1 MTSWCQPVAG
11 SPSARPALFSESTN
25 RPFALDQRRSGTVF
39 KTPGGHRR
47 YAREDLRALVVG
59 NPRKLGKPRVSR
71 QELTSRT
78 LSAYQDD
85 YLKAAREQK
94 WFRAFGATS
103 QEEHRQIG
111 RRLVDLA
118 IRYAAAPGQR
128 EERGEL
134 LEEGRQIGAHYGVS
148 SARSGLSTSETIE
161 VFLYFRYPVVK
172 ALLDVIEKEGL
183 PARRASRLF
192 IGIDDFID
200 EVLIAMIRAH
210 EETGEPPPPGS
221 LSRVLCTVRACAFV
235 VPQGR
240 PGRSDAALA
249 RRGPQKQSAN
259 LANHG

>member
-1 MTSWCQPVAG
+1 MIP
-11 SPSARPALFSESTN
+11 STN
-25 RPFALDQRRSGTVF
+25 DHHEDLVPAGGWLSIREACAFLGVDQSTLRRWTNDGRVPVF

-59 NPRKLGKPRVSR
+59 NPQKASRSRVSR

-78 LSAYQDD
+78 LSAYQDG

-103 QEEHRQIG
+103 QEEHRNIG

-118 IRYAAAPGQR
+118 IRYAATPGHA
-128 EERGEL
+128 EERAAL
-134 LEEGRQIGAHYGVS
+134 LDEGRHIGEHYGIS
-148 SARSGLSTSETIE
+148 SARAGLTTSETIE

-210 EETGEPPPPGS
+210 SEIE
-221 LSRVLCTVRACAFV
+221 
-235 VPQGR
+235 
-240 PGRSDAALA
+240 
-249 RRGPQKQSAN
+249 QSPMASS
-259 LANHG
+259 A

>member
-1 MTSWCQPVAG
+1 MTPSSDDPHDDLVPAG
-11 SPSARPALFSESTN
+11 GWLSIREACAFLGVDQST
-25 RPFALDQRRSGTVF
+25 LRRWTNDGRVPVF

-59 NPRKLGKPRVSR
+59 NPRKLSKSRVSR

-103 QEEHRQIG
+103 QEEHRRIG

-118 IRYAAAPGQR
+118 IRYAATPGHA
-128 EERGEL
+128 EERAEL
-134 LEEGRQIGAHYGVS
+134 LDEGRLIGEHYGMS
-148 SARSGLSTSETIE
+148 SARAELTTSETIE

-210 EETGEPPPPGS
+210 
-221 LSRVLCTVRACAFV
+221 SRI
-235 VPQGR
+235 
-240 PGRSDAALA
+240 S
-249 RRGPQKQSAN
+249 QSAPPN
-259 LANHG
+259 VS

>member
-1 MTSWCQPVAG
+1 MTNSPIDEQLDDIVPAG
-11 SPSARPALFSESTN
+11 GWLSIREACAFLGVDQST
-25 RPFALDQRRSGTVF
+25 LRRWTNDGRVPVF

-47 YAREDLRALVVG
+47 YSREDLRALVVG
-59 NPRKLGKPRVSR
+59 NPRKTAKSRVSR

-103 QEEHRQIG
+103 QEEHRKIG

-118 IRYAAAPGQR
+118 IRYAAAPGHQ
-128 EERGEL
+128 EERLGL
-134 LEEGRQIGAHYGVS
+134 LDEGREIGEHYGIS
-148 SARSGLSTSETIE
+148 SARAGLSSSETVE

-200 EVLIAMIRAH
+200 EVLVAMIRAH
-210 EETGEPPPPGS
+210 AASVAGEP
-221 LSRVLCTVRACAFV
+221 
-235 VPQGR
+235 
-240 PGRSDAALA
+240 A
-249 RRGPQKQSAN
+249 RT
-259 LANHG
+259 

>member
-1 MTSWCQPVAG
+1 MTDPTIEEQHDDLVPDGGWLSIREACAFLGVDQ
-11 SPSARPALFSESTN
+11 ST
-25 RPFALDQRRSGTVF
+25 LRRWTNDGRVPVF

-59 NPRKLGKPRVSR
+59 NPRKASKSRVSR

-103 QEEHRQIG
+103 QEEHRLIG

-118 IRYAAAPGQR
+118 IRYAATPGQGD
-128 EERGEL
+128 ERAQL
-134 LEEGRQIGAHYGVS
+134 LDEGREIGVHYGVS
-148 SARSGLSTSETIE
+148 SAQAGLSTSETIE

-200 EVLIAMIRAH
+200 EVLVAMIRAH
-210 EETGEPPPPGS
+210 S
-221 LSRVLCTVRACAFV
+221 
-235 VPQGR
+235 
-240 PGRSDAALA
+240 AAIGA
-249 RRGPQKQSAN
+249 PAE
-259 LANHG
+259 AT

>member
-1 MTSWCQPVAG
+1 MTNPTIDEQQNDLVPNGGWLSIREACAILGVDQ
-11 SPSARPALFSESTN
+11 ST
-25 RPFALDQRRSGTVF
+25 LRRWTNDGRVPVF

-59 NPRKLGKPRVSR
+59 NPRKTAKSRVSR

-103 QEEHRQIG
+103 QEEHRRIG

-118 IRYAAAPGQR
+118 IRYAATPGQGD
-128 EERGEL
+128 ERVEL
-134 LEEGRQIGAHYGVS
+134 LDEGRDIGAHYGGS
-148 SARSGLSTSETIE
+148 SARAGLSTCETIE

-200 EVLIAMIRAH
+200 EVLIAMIRAY
-210 EETGEPPPPGS
+210 EQATEIPAG
-221 LSRVLCTVRACAFV
+221 
-235 VPQGR
+235 
-240 PGRSDAALA
+240 
-249 RRGPQKQSAN
+249 AN
-259 LANHG
+259 

>member
-1 MTSWCQPVAG
+1 MTDQAIDEQQGDLVPDGGWLSIKEACAFLGVDQSTLRRWTNDGRV
-11 SPSARPALFSESTN
+11 PA
-25 RPFALDQRRSGTVF
+25 F

-59 NPRKLGKPRVSR
+59 NPRKASKSRVSR

-103 QEEHRQIG
+103 QEEHRRIG

-118 IRYAAAPGQR
+118 IRYAATPGQGD
-128 EERGEL
+128 ERSEL
-134 LEEGRQIGAHYGVS
+134 LDEGREIGVHYGVS
-148 SARSGLSTSETIE
+148 SARAGLSTTETIE
-161 VFLYFRYPVVK
+161 VFLYFRFPVVK
-172 ALLDVIEKEGL
+172 ALLEVIEKEGL

-200 EVLIAMIRAH
+200 EVLVAMIRAY
-210 EETGEPPPPGS
+210 EKAPEATAEAES
-221 LSRVLCTVRACAFV
+221 S
-235 VPQGR
+235 
-240 PGRSDAALA
+240 
-249 RRGPQKQSAN
+249 
-259 LANHG
+259 

>member
-1 MTSWCQPVAG
+1 VEIRPSTGQRIRGCQNVTATMTNPTIDEQHDELVPAG
-11 SPSARPALFSESTN
+11 GWLSIREACAYLGVDQST
-25 RPFALDQRRSGTVF
+25 LRRWTNDGRVPVF

-59 NPRKLGKPRVSR
+59 NPRKNAKSRVSR

-103 QEEHRQIG
+103 QEEHRKIG

-118 IRYAAAPGQR
+118 IRYAAAPGHQ
-128 EERGEL
+128 EERLEL
-134 LEEGRQIGAHYGVS
+134 LEEGREIGVHYGVS
-148 SARSGLSTSETIE
+148 SARAGLSTSETIE

-200 EVLIAMIRAH
+200 EVLVAMIRAH
-210 EETGEPPPPGS
+210 SEAIARVPG
-221 LSRVLCTVRACAFV
+221 
-235 VPQGR
+235 
-240 PGRSDAALA
+240 
-249 RRGPQKQSAN
+249 
-259 LANHG
+259 

>member
-1 MTSWCQPVAG
+1 MTNPTIDEQHDELVPAG
-11 SPSARPALFSESTN
+11 GWLSIREACAYLGVDQST
-25 RPFALDQRRSGTVF
+25 LRRWTNDGRVPVF

-59 NPRKLGKPRVSR
+59 NPRKNAKSRVSR

-103 QEEHRQIG
+103 QEEHRKIG

-118 IRYAAAPGQR
+118 IRYAAAPGHQ
-128 EERGEL
+128 EERLEL
-134 LEEGRQIGAHYGVS
+134 LEEGREIGVHYGVS
-148 SARSGLSTSETIE
+148 SARAGLSTSETIE

-200 EVLIAMIRAH
+200 EVLVAMIRAH
-210 EETGEPPPPGS
+210 SEAIARVPG
-221 LSRVLCTVRACAFV
+221 
-235 VPQGR
+235 
-240 PGRSDAALA
+240 
-249 RRGPQKQSAN
+249 
-259 LANHG
+259 

>member
-1 MTSWCQPVAG
+1 MSTITSDEHLEIVPAG
-11 SPSARPALFSESTN
+11 GWLSIREACAFLGVDQST
-25 RPFALDQRRSGTVF
+25 LRRWTNDGRVPVF

-59 NPRKLGKPRVSR
+59 NPRKAVRSRVSR

-85 YLKAAREQK
+85 YLKTAREQK

-103 QEEHRQIG
+103 QEEHRRIG

-118 IRYAAAPGQR
+118 IRYAATTGHQDDRA
-128 EERGEL
+128 EL
-134 LEEGRQIGAHYGVS
+134 LDEGRDIGSHYGVS
-148 SARSGLSTSETIE
+148 SARAGMTTSETIE

-172 ALLDVIEKEGL
+172 ALLEVIEKESL

-200 EVLIAMIRAH
+200 EVLVAMIRAH
-210 EETGEPPPPGS
+210 GDVTGAERDRTDQ
-221 LSRVLCTVRACAFV
+221 LAI
-235 VPQGR
+235 VPE
-240 PGRSDAALA
+240 A
-249 RRGPQKQSAN
+249 
-259 LANHG
+259 

>member
-1 MTSWCQPVAG
+1 MSNPTIDEQQDELVPAG
-11 SPSARPALFSESTN
+11 GWLSIREACAFLGVDQST
-25 RPFALDQRRSGTVF
+25 LRRWTNDGRVPVF

-59 NPRKLGKPRVSR
+59 NPRKAGKPRVSR
-71 QELTSRT
+71 QELTNRT

-134 LEEGRQIGAHYGVS
+134 LDQGRQIGVHYGLS
-148 SARSGLSTSETIE
+148 SARSDLSTSETIE

-210 EETGEPPPPGS
+210 EETCEPPTP
-221 LSRVLCTVRACAFV
+221 
-235 VPQGR
+235 
-240 PGRSDAALA
+240 
-249 RRGPQKQSAN
+249 
-259 LANHG
+259 

>member
-1 MTSWCQPVAG
+1 MTTTGPN
-11 SPSARPALFSESTN
+11 RPADSQHDELVPAGGWLSIREACAFLGVDQST
-25 RPFALDQRRSGTVF
+25 LRRWTNDGRVPVF

-47 YAREDLRALVVG
+47 YSRDDLRALVVG
-59 NPRKLGKPRVSR
+59 NPHKVSRSRVSR

-103 QEEHRQIG
+103 QEEHRRIG

-118 IRYAAAPGQR
+118 IRYAASPGHA
-128 EERGEL
+128 EERSEL
-134 LEEGRQIGAHYGVS
+134 LDEGRKIGEHYGMS
-148 SARSGLSTSETIE
+148 SARAGLSTSETIE

-210 EETGEPPPPGS
+210 SDITPLVPETP
-221 LSRVLCTVRACAFV
+221 A
-235 VPQGR
+235 
-240 PGRSDAALA
+240 
-249 RRGPQKQSAN
+249 
-259 LANHG
+259 

>member
-1 MTSWCQPVAG
+1 MAISTRPPREWSFRTNVTSGIPNPTIDEQHDELVPAG
-11 SPSARPALFSESTN
+11 GWLSIREACAFLGVDQST
-25 RPFALDQRRSGTVF
+25 LRRWTNDGRVPVF

-134 LEEGRQIGAHYGVS
+134 LDEGREIGVHYGLS
-148 SARSGLSTSETIE
+148 SARSGLTTSETIE
-161 VFLYFRYPVVK
+161 VFLYFGYPVVK

-210 EETGEPPPPGS
+210 EKSGELPS
-221 LSRVLCTVRACAFV
+221 S
-235 VPQGR
+235 
-240 PGRSDAALA
+240 
-249 RRGPQKQSAN
+249 
-259 LANHG
+259 

>member
-1 MTSWCQPVAG
+1 MSSMSSSPTDDQVEIVPAG
-11 SPSARPALFSESTN
+11 GWLSIREACAFLGVDQST
-25 RPFALDQRRSGTVF
+25 LRRWTNDGRVPVF

-47 YAREDLRALVVG
+47 YSREDLRALVVG
-59 NPRKLGKPRVSR
+59 NPRKTAKSRVSR

-85 YLKAAREQK
+85 YLKTAREQK

-103 QEEHRQIG
+103 QEEHRKIG

-118 IRYAAAPGQR
+118 IRYAATPGHQ
-128 EERGEL
+128 EERAEL
-134 LEEGRQIGAHYGVS
+134 LDEGREIGVHYGIS
-148 SARSGLSTSETIE
+148 SARAGLTTSETIE

-200 EVLIAMIRAH
+200 EVLVAMIRAH
-210 EETGEPPPPGS
+210 GEESGTEP
-221 LSRVLCTVRACAFV
+221 RCADRSEAD
-235 VPQGR
+235 PQ
-240 PGRSDAALA
+240 S
-249 RRGPQKQSAN
+249 
-259 LANHG
+259 

>member
-1 MTSWCQPVAG
+1 MSNPTIDEQHDELVPAG
-11 SPSARPALFSESTN
+11 GWLSIREACAFLGVDQST
-25 RPFALDQRRSGTVF
+25 LRRWTNDGRVPVF

-210 EETGEPPPPGS
+210 EETGEPP
-221 LSRVLCTVRACAFV
+221 T
-235 VPQGR
+235 
-240 PGRSDAALA
+240 A
-249 RRGPQKQSAN
+249 R
-259 LANHG
+259 

>member
-1 MTSWCQPVAG
+1 MSTSVTNGSIPEGDEIVPAG
-11 SPSARPALFSESTN
+11 GWLSIREACAFLGVDQST
-25 RPFALDQRRSGTVF
+25 LRRWTNDGRVPVF

-59 NPRKLGKPRVSR
+59 NARKPQRSRVSR
-71 QELTSRT
+71 QELTNRT

-118 IRYAAAPGQR
+118 IRYAATPGQTG
-128 EERGEL
+128 ERAEL
-134 LEEGRQIGAHYGVS
+134 LDEGRAIGAHSGTS
-148 SARSGLSTSETIE
+148 SARAGLSTSETIE

-200 EVLIAMIRAH
+200 EVLVAMIKAH
-210 EETGEPPPPGS
+210 SNSCREP
-221 LSRVLCTVRACAFV
+221 
-235 VPQGR
+235 
-240 PGRSDAALA
+240 DAM
-249 RRGPQKQSAN
+249 PS
-259 LANHG
+259 

>member
-1 MTSWCQPVAG
+1 MSTQPTDENLEIVPAG
-11 SPSARPALFSESTN
+11 GWLSIREACAFLGVDQST
-25 RPFALDQRRSGTVF
+25 LRRWTNDGRVPVF

-59 NPRKLGKPRVSR
+59 NPRKTTKSRVSR

-85 YLKAAREQK
+85 YLKTAREQK

-103 QEEHRQIG
+103 QEEHRRIG

-118 IRYAAAPGQR
+118 IRYAATPGQQEDR
-128 EERGEL
+128 AEL
-134 LEEGRQIGAHYGVS
+134 LDEGREIGVHYGTS
-148 SARSGLSTSETIE
+148 SARAGLSTSETIE

-200 EVLIAMIRAH
+200 EVLVAMIRAH
-210 EETGEPPPPGS
+210 GEASGAEPRNGD
-221 LSRVLCTVRACAFV
+221 
-235 VPQGR
+235 R
-240 PGRSDAALA
+240 PDD
-249 RRGPQKQSAN
+249 SAIP
-259 LANHG
+259 

>member
-1 MTSWCQPVAG
+1 MTNPSIDEQQDELVPAG
-11 SPSARPALFSESTN
+11 GWLSIREACAYLGVDQST
-25 RPFALDQRRSGTVF
+25 LRRWTNDGRVPVF

-59 NPRKLGKPRVSR
+59 NPRKNAKSRVSR

-103 QEEHRQIG
+103 QEEHRKIG

-118 IRYAAAPGQR
+118 IRYAAAPGHQ
-128 EERGEL
+128 EERLEL
-134 LEEGRQIGAHYGVS
+134 LDEGREIGVHYGVS
-148 SARSGLSTSETIE
+148 SARAGLSTTETIE

-200 EVLIAMIRAH
+200 EVLVAMIRAH
-210 EETGEPPPPGS
+210 S
-221 LSRVLCTVRACAFV
+221 DV
-235 VPQGR
+235 VAGVP
-240 PGRSDAALA
+240 A
-249 RRGPQKQSAN
+249 
-259 LANHG
+259 

>member
-1 MTSWCQPVAG
+1 MTHRSTDEPAEDLVPVGGWLSIGEACAFLG
-11 SPSARPALFSESTN
+11 VDQST
-25 RPFALDQRRSGTVF
+25 LRRWTDDGRVPVF

-47 YAREDLRALVVG
+47 YAREDLRALVAG
-59 NPRKLGKPRVSR
+59 NPRKTAKSRVSR

-85 YLKAAREQK
+85 FLKAAREQK

-118 IRYAAAPGQR
+118 IRYAATSGLP
-128 EERGEL
+128 EERLEL
-134 LEEGRQIGAHYGVS
+134 LDEGREIGAHYGVS
-148 SARSGLSTSETIE
+148 SARAGLSTSETIE

-172 ALLDVIEKEGL
+172 ALLEVIEKERL

-200 EVLIAMIRAH
+200 EVLVAMMRAH
-210 EETGEPPPPGS
+210 GEFLAEAPP
-221 LSRVLCTVRACAFV
+221 
-235 VPQGR
+235 
-240 PGRSDAALA
+240 
-249 RRGPQKQSAN
+249 
-259 LANHG
+259 

>member
-1 MTSWCQPVAG
+1 MATPPVDDQHEELVPAG
-11 SPSARPALFSESTN
+11 GWLSIREACAFLGIDQST
-25 RPFALDQRRSGTVF
+25 LRRWTDDGRVPVF

-47 YAREDLRALVVG
+47 YSREDLRALVVG
-59 NPRKLGKPRVSR
+59 NPRKISKSRVSR

-103 QEEHRQIG
+103 QEEHRKIG

-118 IRYAAAPGQR
+118 IRYAATPGHAD
-128 EERGEL
+128 ERAEL
-134 LEEGRQIGAHYGVS
+134 LDEGRQIGVHYGIS
-148 SARSGLSTSETIE
+148 SARSDLSITETIE

-200 EVLIAMIRAH
+200 EVLIAMIRAQ
-210 EETGEPPPPGS
+210 EEHSAGDNPP
-221 LSRVLCTVRACAFV
+221 LS
-235 VPQGR
+235 
-240 PGRSDAALA
+240 
-249 RRGPQKQSAN
+249 
-259 LANHG
+259 

>member
-1 MTSWCQPVAG
+1 MPSQPTEEPIDIVPAG
-11 SPSARPALFSESTN
+11 GWLSIREACAFLGVDQST
-25 RPFALDQRRSGTVF
+25 LRRWTNDGRVPVF

-59 NPRKLGKPRVSR
+59 NPRKTAKSRVSR

-85 YLKAAREQK
+85 YLKTAREQK

-103 QEEHRQIG
+103 QEEHRKIG

-118 IRYAAAPGQR
+118 IRYAATPGHQDERAALLDDGR
-128 EERGEL
+128 E
-134 LEEGRQIGAHYGVS
+134 IGVHYGIS
-148 SARSGLSTSETIE
+148 SAHAELTTSETIE

-200 EVLIAMIRAH
+200 EVLVAMIRAH
-210 EETGEPPPPGS
+210 GEASGLEPRCTAQTAAEE
-221 LSRVLCTVRACAFV
+221 
-235 VPQGR
+235 
-240 PGRSDAALA
+240 
-249 RRGPQKQSAN
+249 QS
-259 LANHG
+259 

>member
-1 MTSWCQPVAG
+1 MNELTELRKYQNVTATMTNTTDEQLDDIVPAG
-11 SPSARPALFSESTN
+11 GWLSIREACAFLGVDQST
-25 RPFALDQRRSGTVF
+25 LRRWTDDGRVPVF

-59 NPRKLGKPRVSR
+59 NPRKTAKSRVSR

-103 QEEHRQIG
+103 QEEHRKIG

-118 IRYAAAPGQR
+118 IRYAAAPGHQDERLALLDDGR
-128 EERGEL
+128 E
-134 LEEGRQIGAHYGVS
+134 IGAHYGVS
-148 SARSGLSTSETIE
+148 SARAGLSTSETIE

-200 EVLIAMIRAH
+200 EVLVAMIRAH
-210 EETGEPPPPGS
+210 SDVIAKEPDPTS
-221 LSRVLCTVRACAFV
+221 ACQNAA
-235 VPQGR
+235 P
-240 PGRSDAALA
+240 SD
-249 RRGPQKQSAN
+249 S
-259 LANHG
+259 